1 MIKKEQRNRGWGDRK
16 EIKGNILV
24 ERERRGGNGDEGL
37 ERWREWRCLGLS
49 PANNLKHTVI
59 CTFTLSL
66 SLKVKREE
74 IVPLSHSLLRKLWS
88 VCHTASGHWDMAAA
102 QEQTTAQCS
111 SDVTPHVKHGEL
123 RRKFLQVHVI
133 NVQLKNR
140 KEISSGV
147 LRLHAQTT
155 QPSTCNKETLSPQ

>member
-1 MIKKEQRNRGWGDRK
+1 
-16 EIKGNILV
+16 
-24 ERERRGGNGDEGL
+24 
-37 ERWREWRCLGLS
+37 
-49 PANNLKHTVI
+49 
-59 CTFTLSL
+59 
-66 SLKVKREE
+66 
-74 IVPLSHSLLRKLWS
+74 
-88 VCHTASGHWDMAAA
+88 MAAA

-155 QPSTCNKETLSPQ
+155 QSSTCNKETLSSIESQLKQTLHNKYEITNEKIMNHNLAFRFCSRK